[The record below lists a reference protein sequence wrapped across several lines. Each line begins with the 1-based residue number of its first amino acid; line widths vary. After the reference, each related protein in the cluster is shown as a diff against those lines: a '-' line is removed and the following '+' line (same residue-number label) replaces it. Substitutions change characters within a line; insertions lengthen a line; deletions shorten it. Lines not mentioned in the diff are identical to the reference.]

1 MTGHLTGF
9 LGFGGGGSALGRT
22 AFYFLVFPGVVLHE
36 GAHYLACVLTGT
48 KVTRFAP
55 FSPGRSNDGRLLL
68 GYVRHER
75 RVFPVGAI
83 IGLAP
88 ILLNPL
94 ILLLVTALLTPLTLQ
109 EVAKPS
115 AGVVV
120 ERLFASGFLTDT
132 PLLAT
137 IWAYLSLSF
146 ALGSVPSREDLSSLP
161 LLLVVFG
168 VGIFSINLLSIGS
181 ERVLSPAGYDLAAL
195 AAGLYALP
203 AIVAIVAALTMEI
216 GRTGDSGKEAALRSL
231 IGPALPRRGLGAS
244 RLGVFV
250 LSALGDPSLQE
261 LGRSDHLNPPP
272 EIGRVVLRVAR
283 DERGPG
289 LAGDL
294 KEGQIVRVGQ
304 PDAEVRGER
313 SRAPPLR

>member
-1 MTGHLTGF
+1 
-9 LGFGGGGSALGRT
+9 
-22 AFYFLVFPGVVLHE
+22 VFPGVVLHE

-94 ILLLVTALLTPLTLQ
+94 GLLLVTALLTPLTLH

-115 AGVVV
+115 AEVVV
-120 ERLFASGFLTDT
+120 EGLFVSGFLTDS

-146 ALGSVPSREDLSSLP
+146 ALGSVPSRKDLSSLP

-168 VGIFSINLLSIGS
+168 VGIFSISLLRTGS
-181 ERVLSPAGYDLAAL
+181 ERVLSPAIYDLAAL

-203 AIVAIVAALTMEI
+203 ATVAIVAALTM
-216 GRTGDSGKEAALRSL
+216 
-231 IGPALPRRGLGAS
+231 
-244 RLGVFV
+244 
-250 LSALGDPSLQE
+250 
-261 LGRSDHLNPPP
+261 
-272 EIGRVVLRVAR
+272 
-283 DERGPG
+283 G
-289 LAGDL
+289 LAG
-294 KEGQIVRVGQ
+294 
-304 PDAEVRGER
+304 
-313 SRAPPLR
+313 RALR